1 MPAFENDDHDIG
13 TIILTVIITLVLGA
27 GIYAYSQTSNFQTAW
42 SPAIEKTVPT
52 IVPNG
57 PQF

>member
-1 MPAFENDDHDIG
+1 MRISEDDDHDIG
-13 TIILTVIITLVLGA
+13 TIVLTVIVTLVLGA
-27 GIYAYSQTSNFQTAW
+27 GIYAYSRTPSVQTALG
-42 SPAIEKTVPT
+42 PVVEKTVPT